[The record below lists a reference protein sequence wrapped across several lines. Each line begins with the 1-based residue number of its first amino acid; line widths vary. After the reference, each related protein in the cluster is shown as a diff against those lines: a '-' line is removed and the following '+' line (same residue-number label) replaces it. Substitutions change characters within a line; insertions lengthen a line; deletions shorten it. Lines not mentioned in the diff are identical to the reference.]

1 MAKNKSV
8 KSSQQYKEDIIF
20 FRMCV
25 LFMLVCAAVV
35 FIFRLKSKASNA
47 FYRMAHQPLF
57 ISVLGII
64 FLLTI
69 AYWAVCRRK
78 KKDES
83 EKTFASI
90 NYVAVMAYIF
100 IFCLYWGSTL
110 SPRYETII
118 TLTIALPLLYF
129 IHHIY
134 KKDFFVFSV
143 SNLVFAAAIWFF
155 FRSGLIYTIAAAVTL
170 ALSAYCCYFG
180 YRLSKKY
187 RLSDR
192 YHYRFEPIC
201 ISFIITVLLIV
212 FRNFITLP
220 FLTSSVVWMIVLF
233 QYLAGGIYYTIKLLR
248 EA

>member
-35 FIFRLKSKASNA
+35 FIFRLKSTASNA

-100 IFCLYWGSTL
+100 IFC
-110 SPRYETII
+110 
-118 TLTIALPLLYF
+118 F
-129 IHHIY
+129 
-134 KKDFFVFSV
+134 
-143 SNLVFAAAIWFF
+143 
-155 FRSGLIYTIAAAVTL
+155 
-170 ALSAYCCYFG
+170 
-180 YRLSKKY
+180 
-187 RLSDR
+187 
-192 YHYRFEPIC
+192 
-201 ISFIITVLLIV
+201 
-212 FRNFITLP
+212 
-220 FLTSSVVWMIVLF
+220 
-233 QYLAGGIYYTIKLLR
+233 
-248 EA
+248 